1 MGLVFELPVLI
12 LLLTK
17 IGILTPMMLKK
28 YRRHTLVIILIIAG
42 VITPSPDVFSQLIV
56 FVPLYG
62 LFELSVLLSSRMYRR
77 KMQPA
82 G

>member
-1 MGLVFELPVLI
+1 
-12 LLLTK
+12 
-17 IGILTPMMLKK
+17 MLKK